1 MTSKLL
7 KSLFTLGFVLAFVE
21 GAQAQSN
28 PEVATTV
35 AFAGRTYTVLS
46 NAYPLE
52 CDRAPDRR
60 DCAPRA
66 ELAEEAC
73 GSLGL
78 EVPSVYDFADL
89 LRAIDREAPNSVI
102 ERPFYGGA
110 NLPRLTDSGVA
121 QFLKLFELEDADTAF
136 WTSTRKPS
144 MPDEIPNT
152 SAWQFTLGTTRAQ
165 QRYSE
170 YTSARVFYAKRVMCV
185 SR

>member
-1 MTSKLL
+1 MNAKML
-7 KSLFTLGFVLAFVE
+7 KSILTLGLVLTFVNV
-21 GAQAQSN
+21 AQAQSS
-28 PEVATTV
+28 PEVASTV

-73 GSLGL
+73 ESLGL
-78 EVPSVYDFADL
+78 EVPTVYDFADL
-89 LRAIDREAPNSVI
+89 LRAIDRLAPNSII
-102 ERPFYGGA
+102 ERPFFGGA
-110 NLPRLTDSGVA
+110 NLPRLTDSGVTE
-121 QFLKLFELEDADTAF
+121 FLRLFEFEDGDTAF

-144 MPDEIPNT
+144 MPDEVPNT
-152 SAWQFTLGTTRAQ
+152 SAWQFTIGSMQTK
-165 QRYSE
+165 RYSE
-170 YTSARVFYAKRVMCV
+170 YTSGRVFYAKRVICV